1 MNPATLK
8 THEVKTVAPLQN
20 FATAHASSMRVAIVE
35 DDPSQAELL
44 THWLE
49 LAGHHCYHFDR
60 GELLIRSL
68 DQESFDVLVLDW
80 NLPDISGVDV
90 LKRIRN
96 SSQSA
101 LPILFVTA
109 RNREDDVVTAL
120 RQGADDYMVKPVR
133 RLELLAR
140 LEAIARRGKHRSE
153 QPEIIE
159 LDVYKVDT
167 QTRTVMRKERQV
179 ELTAKDF
186 DLSVLFLR
194 NVGRLLSRGH
204 IRESVWGPN
213 AVVTSRTLDTH
224 VSRIRN
230 KLGLTPE
237 HGWRLAA
244 VYRYGYRLEQLD
256 AAAQRLA
263 ATNER

>member
-1 MNPATLK
+1 MNPVTLK
-8 THEVKTVAPLQN
+8 THEVKTVGPLQS
-20 FATAHASSMRVAIVE
+20 FAVPHATSMRVAIVE

-49 LAGHHCYHFDR
+49 LAGHHCHHFDR

-153 QPEIIE
+153 QPEVIE
-159 LDVYKVDT
+159 IDAFRVDT
-167 QTRTVMRKERQV
+167 QTRTVTRNDRQV

-263 ATNER
+263 TSPER

>member
-1 MNPATLK
+1 MDPVTLKNPEAKPSAPVQPVAPAPAT
-8 THEVKTVAPLQN
+8 
-20 FATAHASSMRVAIVE
+20 SMRVALVE
-35 DDPSQAELL
+35 DDLSQAELL
-44 THWLE
+44 SHWLE
-49 LAGHHCYHFDR
+49 HQFDR
-60 GELLIRSL
+60 GEELIRAL
-68 DQESFDVLVLDW
+68 DQESFDVVVLDW
-80 NLPDISGVDV
+80 NLPDMSGVDV
-90 LKRIRN
+90 LKRIR
-96 SSQSA
+96 SSRQASV
-101 LPILFVTA
+101 PIVFVTA

-140 LEAIARRGKHRSE
+140 LETLARRGKHRVE
-153 QPEIIE
+153 QPEVLE
-159 LDVYKVDT
+159 VGVYRVDT
-167 QTRTVMRKERQV
+167 QTRTVTRNERAV
-179 ELTAKDF
+179 DLTAKDF

-194 NVGRLLSRGH
+194 NIGRLLSRGH

-256 AAAQRLA
+256 GPQPRP
-263 ATNER
+263 TQPVV

>member
-1 MNPATLK
+1 MNPATYK
-8 THEVKTVAPLQN
+8 VSEVKIVTPMQPTAVLPT
-20 FATAHASSMRVAIVE
+20 ATMRVAILE

-49 LAGHHCYHFDR
+49 LAGHHCHHFNR
-60 GELLIRSL
+60 GEALIRAL
-68 DQESFDVLVLDW
+68 DQESFDILVLDW

-90 LKRIRN
+90 LKRIRSN
-96 SSQSA
+96 PHSS

-109 RNREDDVVTAL
+109 RNREDDVVMAL
-120 RQGADDYMVKPVR
+120 RQGADDYMIKPVR
-133 RLELLAR
+133 RLELVAR
-140 LEAIARRGKHRSE
+140 LEAIARRGKHRTE
-153 QPEIIE
+153 QPEVLE
-159 LDVYKVDT
+159 LDAFRVDT
-167 QTRTVMRKERQV
+167 QTRTIMRDDRQV

-204 IRESVWGPN
+204 IRESVWGPQ

-237 HGWRLAA
+237 NGWRLAA

-256 AAAQRLA
+256 ANQRDA
-263 ATNER
+263 RHDDM

>member
-1 MNPATLK
+1 MNPAILK
-8 THEVKTVAPLQN
+8 NAEAKTAVPIQPLAA
-20 FATAHASSMRVAIVE
+20 ATNGSMRVAIVE
-35 DDPSQAELL
+35 DDLSQAELL
-44 THWLE
+44 AHWLE
-49 LAGHHCYHFDR
+49 LAGHHCHHFDR
-60 GELLIRSL
+60 GEGLIRAL

-90 LKRIRN
+90 LKRIRA
-96 SSQSA
+96 SQQA
-101 LPILFVTA
+101 GLPILFVTA

-140 LEAIARRGKHRSE
+140 LEAIARRCKHRTE
-153 QPEIIE
+153 QPEVLE
-159 LDVYKVDT
+159 VDVYRVDT
-167 QTRTVMRKERQV
+167 QTRTVTRQERQV
-179 ELTAKDF
+179 DLTAKDF

-194 NVGRLLSRGH
+194 NIGRLLSRGH

-237 HGWRLAA
+237 NGWRLAA

-256 AAAQRLA
+256 GPAARTP
-263 ATNER
+263 TNSER

>member
-1 MNPATLK
+1 MNSATLK
-8 THEVKTVAPLQN
+8 DPEVKTAALVQPAP
-20 FATAHASSMRVAIVE
+20 AVPASSMRVAIVE
-35 DDPSQAELL
+35 DDLSQAELL
-44 THWLE
+44 SHWLQ
-49 LAGHHCYHFDR
+49 LAGHRCHHFDR
-60 GELLIRSL
+60 GEALIRAL
-68 DQESFDVLVLDW
+68 DQDSFDILILDW

-90 LKRIRN
+90 LKRIR
-96 SSQSA
+96 SSPQSA

-109 RNREDDVVTAL
+109 RNREDDVVMAL

-140 LEAIARRGKHRSE
+140 LEAIARRGKHRAE
-153 QPEIIE
+153 QQEVLE
-159 LDVYKVDT
+159 LDVYRVDC
-167 QTRTVMRKERQV
+167 QTRTVMRDERVV

-237 HGWRLAA
+237 NGWRLAA

-256 AAAQRLA
+256 VALPR
-263 ATNER
+263 TPRGDER

>member
-1 MNPATLK
+1 MA
-8 THEVKTVAPLQN
+8 V
-20 FATAHASSMRVAIVE
+20 VE
-35 DDPSQAELL
+35 DDLSQAELL
-44 THWLE
+44 SHWLE
-49 LAGHHCYHFDR
+49 LAGHRCHHYDR
-60 GELLIRSL
+60 GEGLMRAL

-90 LKRIRN
+90 LKRIRA
-96 SSQSA
+96 SQQAS

-109 RNREDDVVTAL
+109 RNREDDVVMAL

-133 RLELLAR
+133 RLELIAR
-140 LEAIARRGKHRSE
+140 LEAIARRGKHHNE
-153 QPEIIE
+153 QPEVLE
-159 LDVYKVDT
+159 LDVYRVDC
-167 QTRTVMRKERQV
+167 QTRTVTREQRPV

-237 HGWRLAA
+237 NGWRLAA

-256 AAAQRLA
+256 AAVPR
-263 ATNER
+263 TPRNSES

>member
-8 THEVKTVAPLQN
+8 THEVKTVTPLQN
-20 FATAHASSMRVAIVE
+20 FATAHAASMRVAIVE

-44 THWLE
+44 SHWLE
-49 LAGHHCYHFDR
+49 LAGHHCHHFER
-60 GELLIRSL
+60 GEALIRAL

-90 LKRIRN
+90 LKRIRA
-96 SSQSA
+96 SQQAS

-109 RNREDDVVTAL
+109 RNREDDVVLAL

-133 RLELLAR
+133 RLELIAR
-140 LEAIARRGKHRSE
+140 LEAIARRGKHQTD
-153 QPEIIE
+153 QPEVIE
-159 LDVYKVDT
+159 LDVYRVDC
-167 QTRTVMRKERQV
+167 QTRTVTREGRPV

-204 IRESVWGPN
+204 IRETVWGPN

-237 HGWRLAA
+237 YGWRLAA

-256 AAAQRLA
+256 QPTPRVPRNSEL
-263 ATNER
+263 

>member
-1 MNPATLK
+1 MNTTTLK
-8 THEVKTVAPLQN
+8 NPDVKTAPHSHSTL
-20 FATAHASSMRVAIVE
+20 AAHAGTMRVAIVE

-49 LAGHHCYHFDR
+49 LAGHHCHHFDR
-60 GELLIRSL
+60 GELLIRAL
-68 DQESFDVLVLDW
+68 DQESFDVLLLDW

-90 LKRIRN
+90 LKRIRT
-96 SSQSA
+96 SSQSG

-140 LEAIARRGKHRSE
+140 LEAIARRGKHRIE
-153 QPEIIE
+153 QPEVMEI
-159 LDVYKVDT
+159 DVFKVDT
-167 QTRTVMRKERQV
+167 QTRTVMRNDRQV

-194 NVGRLLSRGH
+194 NIGRLLSRGH
-204 IRESVWGPN
+204 IRENVWGPS

-237 HGWRLAA
+237 NGWRLAA

-256 AAAQRLA
+256 PSRHLA
-263 ATNER
+263 HDER

>member
-1 MNPATLK
+1 MTSATLK
-8 THEVKTVAPLQN
+8 DPEVKTATPLQP
-20 FATAHASSMRVAIVE
+20 TAAAPGSTLRVAVVE
-35 DDPSQAELL
+35 DDMSQAELL
-44 THWLE
+44 SHWLE
-49 LAGHHCYHFDR
+49 LAGHHCHHYDR
-60 GELLIRSL
+60 GEGLLRAL

-90 LKRIRN
+90 LKRIRA
-96 SSQSA
+96 SQQAS

-109 RNREDDVVTAL
+109 RNREDDVVMAL

-133 RLELLAR
+133 RLELIAR
-140 LEAIARRGKHRSE
+140 LEAIARRGKHHNE
-153 QPEIIE
+153 QPEVLE
-159 LDVYKVDT
+159 LDVYRVDC
-167 QTRTVMRKERQV
+167 QTRTVTRQQRPV

-237 HGWRLAA
+237 NGWRLAA
-244 VYRYGYRLEQLD
+244 VYRYGYRLEQLE
-256 AAAQRLA
+256 APIPR
-263 ATNER
+263 TPRNNEL

>member
-1 MNPATLK
+1 
-8 THEVKTVAPLQN
+8 
-20 FATAHASSMRVAIVE
+20 MRVAIVE

-49 LAGHHCYHFDR
+49 LAGHRCHHFDR
-60 GELLIRSL
+60 GEALIRAL
-68 DQESFDVLVLDW
+68 DQESFDILVLDW

-90 LKRIRN
+90 LKRIRA
-96 SSQSA
+96 SRQSG

-109 RNREDDVVTAL
+109 RNREDDVVMAL

-133 RLELLAR
+133 RLELIAR
-140 LEAIARRGKHRSE
+140 LEAIARRGKHRAE
-153 QPEIIE
+153 QQEILE
-159 LDVYKVDT
+159 LDVYRVDC
-167 QTRTVMRKERQV
+167 QTRTVMREDRVV

-194 NVGRLLSRGH
+194 NIGRLLSRGH
-204 IRESVWGPN
+204 IRETVWGPN

-237 HGWRLAA
+237 NGWRLAA

-256 AAAQRLA
+256 AAVPR
-263 ATNER
+263 TPRTDER